1 MAAFSFVC
9 ILAVLLRH
17 DRAKAIAAILV
28 IQHAAYWMTVSDE
41 AFMFAMSG
49 MDALMVLCMYMLP
62 ASDFTI
68 RMMGLSGISMALN
81 GLLYFALI
89 PAMVYDSAIDALIA
103 IQLITMLLPDEI
115 NFKPVADAIRTAV
128 VRLDRRVGSDSHQK
142 EMP

>member
-17 DRAKAIAAILV
+17 ERAKAIAAILV
-28 IQHAAYWMTVSDE
+28 LQHAAYWMTVSDE
-41 AFMFAMSG
+41 AFLFAMSG
-49 MDALMVLCMYMLP
+49 MDALMVLCLYMLP
-62 ASDFTI
+62 ASNFTI
-68 RMMGLSGISMALN
+68 RMMGLSGISVAAS

-128 VRLDRRVGSDSHQK
+128 VRLDRRVGSDSHQE